1 MPENNEIKT
10 LDSIKIEEDY
20 SVTVTHKENLLSFF
34 RNGANLDGLYNVVE
48 SKARALVADVT
59 TKEGVSQIKSTA
71 RQIASIKKRVDDIGK
86 DVVAELKDL
95 PKKIDANRKKW
106 REDMEALQE
115 EIRKPVTEIENRQAE
130 IEEIR
135 ATHGKLALS
144 GSEEIKAAIETI
156 DKIELTGDKWKESL
170 DAAAAAV
177 KAEKGALEVMLNAAL
192 KKEAEARELEELR
205 KKQEEAERIIREQK
219 IREEAERKAREEAE
233 ARAAAERARLEREKL
248 EAERKAREE
257 AEARAAAEKARLE
270 REKADA
276 ERKAA
281 EAEKAAKDALERE
294 AEARRNQSTASV
306 DNGAQAT
313 APVKRP
319 SRWTDEQKKVNS
331 AILARFAEI
340 IRASL
345 PKHIAGH
352 SDQGYELA
360 ANEAAKEIIKA
371 IACGK
376 IENINVRY

>member
-1 MPENNEIKT
+1 MPENNELKT

-95 PKKIDANRKKW
+95 PKQIDANRKKW
-106 REDMEALQE
+106 REDMEALQD

-135 ATHGKLALS
+135 ATHGKLALA
-144 GSEEIKAAIETI
+144 GSEEIKSAIELI
-156 DKIELTGDKWKESL
+156 DNIELTGDKWKESL
-170 DAAAAAV
+170 ENATAAV

-233 ARAAAERARLEREKL
+233 ARAAAE
-248 EAERKAREE
+248 
-257 AEARAAAEKARLE
+257 KARLE
-270 REKADA
+270 REKAEA

-281 EAEKAAKDALERE
+281 EAEKAAREALERE

-306 DNGAQAT
+306 DNVAQTAT
-313 APVKRP
+313 PVKRP

-345 PKHIAGH
+345 PKHIAGL

>member
-1 MPENNEIKT
+1 MPETATEDKKIQAVP
-10 LDSIKIEEDY
+10 SIKVEEDY
-20 SVTVTHKENLLSFF
+20 SVTVVNKASLLSFF
-34 RNGANLDGLYNVVE
+34 KDGANLDGLYNVVQA
-48 SKARALVADVT
+48 KARALVADVT
-59 TKEGVSQIKSTA
+59 TADGVSKIKSTA

-95 PKKIDANRKKW
+95 PKQIDANRKKW

-144 GSEEIKAAIETI
+144 GSEEIKAAIESL

-170 DAAAAAV
+170 EDATAAV
-177 KAEKGALEVMLNAAL
+177 TAENGALEVMLNAAL

-233 ARAAAERARLEREKL
+233 S
-248 EAERKAREE
+248 
-257 AEARAAAEKARLE
+257 RAAAEKARLE
-270 REKADA
+270 REKAEA

-281 EAEKAAKDALERE
+281 EAEKAAKEAMERE
-294 AEARRNQSTASV
+294 AEARRNQETASV
-306 DNGAQAT
+306 DFPVFQGAAATVNNGAQTAT
-313 APVKRP
+313 PGKRP

-331 AILARFAEI
+331 AILARLAEI
-340 IRASL
+340 IRESL

-371 IACGK
+371 IAFGK

>member
-1 MPENNEIKT
+1 MSENNELKIVE
-10 LDSIKIEEDY
+10 SIKIEEDY

-48 SKARALVADVT
+48 TKARALVADVT
-59 TKEGVSQIKSTA
+59 TKEGFSQIKSTA
-71 RQIASIKKRVDDIGK
+71 RQIASIKKRVDDLGK
-86 DVVAELKDL
+86 DIVAELKDL
-95 PKKIDANRKKW
+95 PKQIDSNRKKW

-115 EIRKPVTEIENRQAE
+115 EIRKPVTEIENRQKE

-144 GSEEIKAAIETI
+144 CSEEIKAAIETI

-233 ARAAAERARLEREKL
+233 ARAAAE
-248 EAERKAREE
+248 
-257 AEARAAAEKARLE
+257 KARLE
-270 REKADA
+270 REKAEA

-281 EAEKAAKDALERE
+281 EAEKAAKEALERE
-294 AEARRNQSTASV
+294 AEARRNQATASV

>member
-1 MPENNEIKT
+1 MPETEDKKIQT
-10 LDSIKIEEDY
+10 VPSIKVEEDY
-20 SVTVTHKENLLSFF
+20 SVTVVNKASLLSFF
-34 RNGANLDGLYNVVE
+34 KEGANLDALYNVVQA
-48 SKARALVADVT
+48 KARALVADVT
-59 TKEGVSQIKSTA
+59 TADGVSKIKSTS

-86 DVVAELKDL
+86 DVVKDL
-95 PKKIDANRKKW
+95 PKQIDANRKKW

-115 EIRKPVTEIENRQAE
+115 EIRRPVTEIENRQAE

-144 GSEEIKAAIETI
+144 GSEEIKAAIEML
-156 DKIELTGDKWKESL
+156 DKIELTCDKWKESL
-170 DAAAAAV
+170 EDATAAV
-177 KAEKGALEVMLNAAL
+177 TAEKGALEVMLNAAL

-219 IREEAERKAREEAE
+219 IREEAERKAREES
-233 ARAAAERARLEREKL
+233 
-248 EAERKAREE
+248 
-257 AEARAAAEKARLE
+257 EARAAAEKARLE
-270 REKADA
+270 REKAEA

-281 EAEKAAKDALERE
+281 EAEKAAKEALERE
-294 AEARRNQSTASV
+294 AEARRNQATASV
-306 DNGAQAT
+306 DFPVFQGAAATVNNGAQTAT
-313 APVKRP
+313 PVKRP

-376 IENINVRY
+376 IENIKVEY

>member
-1 MPENNEIKT
+1 MTENNELKT
-10 LDSIKIEEDY
+10 LDPIKIEEDY

-34 RNGANLDGLYNVVE
+34 KDGANLDGLYNVVE
-48 SKARALVADVT
+48 SKARALVADVN
-59 TKEGVSQIKSTA
+59 TKEGISQIKSTA
-71 RQIASIKKRVDDIGK
+71 RQIASIKKRVDDLGK
-86 DVVAELKDL
+86 DIVAELKDL
-95 PKKIDANRKKW
+95 PKQIDANRKKW
-106 REDMEALQE
+106 REDMEALQD

-130 IEEIR
+130 IDEIR

-233 ARAAAERARLEREKL
+233 ARAAAE
-248 EAERKAREE
+248 
-257 AEARAAAEKARLE
+257 KARLE
-270 REKADA
+270 REKQEA

-281 EAEKAAKDALERE
+281 EAEKAAREALERE

>member
-1 MPENNEIKT
+1 MSENNELKIVE
-10 LDSIKIEEDY
+10 SIKIEEDY

-48 SKARALVADVT
+48 TKARALVADVN
-59 TKEGVSQIKSTA
+59 TKEGISQIKSTA

-95 PKKIDANRKKW
+95 PKQIDANRKKW
-106 REDMEALQE
+106 REDMEALQD
-115 EIRKPVTEIENRQAE
+115 EIRKPVTEIENRQKE

-144 GSEEIKAAIETI
+144 CSEEIKAAIETI

-233 ARAAAERARLEREKL
+233 ARAAAE
-248 EAERKAREE
+248 
-257 AEARAAAEKARLE
+257 KARLE
-270 REKADA
+270 REKAEA

-281 EAEKAAKDALERE
+281 EAEKAAKEALECE
-294 AEARRNQSTASV
+294 AEARRNQATASV

-352 SDQGYELA
+352 SDQGYDLA

-376 IENINVRY
+376 IDNIKVEY

>member
-1 MPENNEIKT
+1 MPETEDKKIQT
-10 LDSIKIEEDY
+10 VPSIKVEEDY
-20 SVTVTHKENLLSFF
+20 SVTVVNKASLLNFF
-34 RNGANLDGLYNVVE
+34 KDGANLDGLYNVVQ

-59 TKEGVSQIKSTA
+59 TADGVSKIKSTA

-95 PKKIDANRKKW
+95 PKQIDANRKKW

-144 GSEEIKAAIETI
+144 GSEEIKAAIESL

-170 DAAAAAV
+170 EDATAAV
-177 KAEKGALEVMLNAAL
+177 TAEKGALEVMLNAAL

-233 ARAAAERARLEREKL
+233 ARAAAE
-248 EAERKAREE
+248 
-257 AEARAAAEKARLE
+257 KARLE
-270 REKADA
+270 REKAEA

-281 EAEKAAKDALERE
+281 EAERAAKEALERE
-294 AEARRNQSTASV
+294 AEARRNHAAATV
-306 DNGAQAT
+306 NNGAQTAT
-313 APVKRP
+313 PVKRP

-352 SDQGYELA
+352 SDHGYELA

>member
-1 MPENNEIKT
+1 MEQKEIAT
-10 LDSIKIEEDY
+10 TEPIKIEEDY

-34 RNGANLDGLYNVVE
+34 KDGANLDGLYNVVE
-48 SKARALVADVT
+48 TKARALVADVT

-95 PKKIDANRKKW
+95 PKQIDANRKRW
-106 REDMEALQE
+106 REDMEALQD

-144 GSEEIKAAIETI
+144 GSEEIKAAIESI

-170 DAAAAAV
+170 EDATAAV
-177 KAEKGALEVMLNAAL
+177 TSEKGALEVMLNAAL

-205 KKQEEAERIIREQK
+205 KNQEEAERIIREQK
-219 IREEAERKAREEAE
+219 IRED
-233 ARAAAERARLEREKL
+233 
-248 EAERKAREE
+248 AERKAREE

-270 REKADA
+270 REKQEA

-281 EAEKAAKDALERE
+281 EAEKAAKEALERE
-294 AEARRNQSTASV
+294 AEARKAQATASV
-306 DNGAQAT
+306 DNGAQTAT
-313 APVKRP
+313 PVKRP

-360 ANEAAKEIIKA
+360 ATEAAKEIIKA

>member
-1 MPENNEIKT
+1 MEQKEIAT
-10 LDSIKIEEDY
+10 TEPIKIEEDY

-48 SKARALVADVT
+48 TKARALVADVT

-95 PKKIDANRKKW
+95 PKQIDANRKKW
-106 REDMEALQE
+106 REEMEALQD
-115 EIRKPVTEIENRQAE
+115 EIRKPVTEIENRQKE
-130 IEEIR
+130 IEEIK

-144 GSEEIKAAIETI
+144 GSEEIKAAIETL

-170 DAAAAAV
+170 EDATAAV
-177 KAEKGALEVMLNAAL
+177 TAEKGALEVMLNAAL

-233 ARAAAERARLEREKL
+233 ARAAAERARLEREK
-248 EAERKAREE
+248 AE
-257 AEARAAAEKARLE
+257 
-270 REKADA
+270 A

-281 EAEKAAKDALERE
+281 EAEKARREAEERE
-294 AEARRNQSTASV
+294 AEARKNQATASVDFPVFQGTAASV

-319 SRWTDEQKKVNS
+319 SKWTDEQKKVNS

-340 IRASL
+340 IRESL

>member
-1 MPENNEIKT
+1 MEQKEIAT
-10 LDSIKIEEDY
+10 TEPIKIEEDY

-48 SKARALVADVT
+48 TKARALVADVT

-71 RQIASIKKRVDDIGK
+71 RQIASIKKRVDDLGK

-95 PKKIDANRKKW
+95 PKQIDANRKKW

-170 DAAAAAV
+170 EDATAAV
-177 KAEKGALEVMLNAAL
+177 TAEKGALEVMLNAAL

-233 ARAAAERARLEREKL
+233 ARAAAE
-248 EAERKAREE
+248 
-257 AEARAAAEKARLE
+257 KARLE
-270 REKADA
+270 LEKAEA

-281 EAEKAAKDALERE
+281 EAEKAAKEALERE
-294 AEARRNQSTASV
+294 AEARRNQATASV
-306 DNGAQAT
+306 DFPVFQGAAAT
-313 APVKRP
+313 AEQTPSVPVKRP
-319 SRWTDEQKKVNS
+319 SKWTDEQKKVNS

-360 ANEAAKEIIKA
+360 ANEAAKDLIKA

>member
-1 MPENNEIKT
+1 MPENNELKT
-10 LDSIKIEEDY
+10 LDPIKIEEDY

-34 RNGANLDGLYNVVE
+34 KDGANLDGLYNVVE

-71 RQIASIKKRVDDIGK
+71 RQIASIKKRVDDLGK
-86 DVVAELKDL
+86 DIVAELKNL
-95 PKKIDANRKKW
+95 PKQIDANRKKW
-106 REDMEALQE
+106 REDMEALQD

-135 ATHGKLALS
+135 ATHGKLALA
-144 GSEEIKAAIETI
+144 GSEEIKSAIELI
-156 DKIELTGDKWKESL
+156 DNIELTGDKWKESL

-233 ARAAAERARLEREKL
+233 ARAAAE
-248 EAERKAREE
+248 
-257 AEARAAAEKARLE
+257 KARLE
-270 REKADA
+270 REKQEA

-281 EAEKAAKDALERE
+281 EAEKAAREALERE

>member
-1 MPENNEIKT
+1 MEQKEIST
-10 LDSIKIEEDY
+10 TEPIKIEEDY

-34 RNGANLDGLYNVVE
+34 RNGANLDSLYNVVE
-48 SKARALVADVT
+48 TKARALVADVT
-59 TKEGVSQIKSTA
+59 TKEGISQIKSTA

-95 PKKIDANRKKW
+95 PKQIDANRKKW
-106 REDMEALQE
+106 REDMEALQD

-130 IEEIR
+130 IEEIK
-135 ATHGKLALS
+135 ATHGKLVLS
-144 GSEEIKAAIETI
+144 GSEEIKAAIVNL
-156 DKIELTGDKWKESL
+156 DKIELMGDKWKESL
-170 DAAAAAV
+170 EDAIAAV
-177 KAEKGALEVMLNAAL
+177 TAEKNALEVMLKAAL

-233 ARAAAERARLEREKL
+233 ARAAAE
-248 EAERKAREE
+248 
-257 AEARAAAEKARLE
+257 KARLE
-270 REKADA
+270 SEKAEA

-281 EAEKAAKDALERE
+281 EAERAAQEARERE
-294 AEARRNQSTASV
+294 AEARKNRAPASV
-306 DNGAQAT
+306 DFPVFQGAAAT

-319 SRWTDEQKKVNS
+319 SKWTDEQKKVNS

-340 IRASL
+340 IRSSL

>member
-1 MPENNEIKT
+1 MTENNELKT
-10 LDSIKIEEDY
+10 LDPIKIEEDY

-34 RNGANLDGLYNVVE
+34 RNGANLDSLYNVVD

-71 RQIASIKKRVDDIGK
+71 RQIASIKKRVDDLGK
-86 DVVAELKDL
+86 DIVAELKDL
-95 PKKIDANRKKW
+95 PKQIDANRKKW
-106 REDMEALQE
+106 REDMEALQD
-115 EIRKPVTEIENRQAE
+115 EIRKPVTEIENRQKE

-233 ARAAAERARLEREKL
+233 ARAAAE
-248 EAERKAREE
+248 
-257 AEARAAAEKARLE
+257 KARLE
-270 REKADA
+270 REKQEA

-281 EAEKAAKDALERE
+281 EAEKAAREALERE

-306 DNGAQAT
+306 DNGAQTAT
-313 APVKRP
+313 PVKRP

>member
-1 MPENNEIKT
+1 MPETATEDKKIQT
-10 LDSIKIEEDY
+10 VPSIKVEEDY
-20 SVTVTHKENLLSFF
+20 SVTVVNKASLLSFF
-34 RNGANLDGLYNVVE
+34 KDGANLDGLYNVVQA
-48 SKARALVADVT
+48 KARALVADVT
-59 TKEGVSQIKSTA
+59 TADGVSKIKSTA

-95 PKKIDANRKKW
+95 PKQIDANRKKW

-144 GSEEIKAAIETI
+144 GSEEIKAAIESL

-170 DAAAAAV
+170 EDATAAV
-177 KAEKGALEVMLNAAL
+177 TAEKGALEVMLNAAL

-233 ARAAAERARLEREKL
+233 ARAAAE
-248 EAERKAREE
+248 
-257 AEARAAAEKARLE
+257 KARLE

-281 EAEKAAKDALERE
+281 EAEKAAKEAMERE
-294 AEARRNQSTASV
+294 AEARRNQATASV
-306 DNGAQAT
+306 DFPVFQGAAAAVNNGAKTT
-313 APVKRP
+313 APLKKP
-319 SRWTDEQKKVNS
+319 SKWTDEQKKVNS

-340 IRASL
+340 IRESL

>member
-1 MPENNEIKT
+1 MPETEDKKIQT
-10 LDSIKIEEDY
+10 VPSIKVEEDY
-20 SVTVTHKENLLSFF
+20 SVTVVNKASLLSFF
-34 RNGANLDGLYNVVE
+34 KDGANLDGLYNVVQA
-48 SKARALVADVT
+48 KARALVADVT
-59 TKEGVSQIKSTA
+59 TADGVSKIKSTA

-95 PKKIDANRKKW
+95 PKQIDANRKKW
-106 REDMEALQE
+106 REDMEALQD

-144 GSEEIKAAIETI
+144 GSEEIKAAIETL

-170 DAAAAAV
+170 EDATSAV
-177 KAEKGALEVMLNAAL
+177 TAEKGALEVMLNAAL

-233 ARAAAERARLEREKL
+233 ARAAAE
-248 EAERKAREE
+248 
-257 AEARAAAEKARLE
+257 KARLE
-270 REKADA
+270 REKAEA

-281 EAEKAAKDALERE
+281 EAERAAKEALERE
-294 AEARRNQSTASV
+294 AEARRNQATASV

-352 SDQGYELA
+352 SEQGYELA

-376 IENINVRY
+376 IENIKVEY

>member
-1 MPENNEIKT
+1 MEQKEIET
-10 LDSIKIEEDY
+10 TEPIKIEEDY

-34 RNGANLDGLYNVVE
+34 KNGANLDGLYNVVE
-48 SKARALVADVT
+48 NKARALVADVT

-71 RQIASIKKRVDDIGK
+71 RQIASIKKRVDDLGK

-95 PKKIDANRKKW
+95 PKQIDANRKKW

-144 GSEEIKAAIETI
+144 GSEEIKAAIESL
-156 DKIELTGDKWKESL
+156 DKIELTDDKWKESL
-170 DAAAAAV
+170 EDATAAV
-177 KAEKGALEVMLNAAL
+177 TSEKSALEVMLNAAL

-233 ARAAAERARLEREKL
+233 T
-248 EAERKAREE
+248 
-257 AEARAAAEKARLE
+257 RAAAEKARLE
-270 REKADA
+270 REKAEA

-281 EAEKAAKDALERE
+281 EAEKAAKEAMERE
-294 AEARRNQSTASV
+294 AEARRNQATASVDFPVFQGAAASV
-306 DNGAQAT
+306 DNGVQAT

-319 SRWTDEQKKVNS
+319 SKWTDEQKKVNS

-360 ANEAAKEIIKA
+360 ATEAAKEIIKA

>member
-1 MPENNEIKT
+1 MPENNELKT
-10 LDSIKIEEDY
+10 IESIKIEEDY

-34 RNGANLDGLYNVVE
+34 RNSANLDGLYNVVQA
-48 SKARALVADVT
+48 KARALVADVT

-95 PKKIDANRKKW
+95 PKQIDANRKKW

-135 ATHGKLALS
+135 ATHGKLVLS
-144 GSEEIKAAIETI
+144 GSEEIKAAIETL
-156 DKIELTGDKWKESL
+156 DQIELTDDKWKESL
-170 DAAAAAV
+170 EDASAAV
-177 KAEKGALEVMLNAAL
+177 TSEKNALEVMLKAAL

-233 ARAAAERARLEREKL
+233 ARAAAERARLEREKQ
-248 EAERKAREE
+248 E
-257 AEARAAAEKARLE
+257 
-270 REKADA
+270 A

-281 EAEKAAKDALERE
+281 EAERAAQEARERE
-294 AEARRNQSTASV
+294 AEARKAQATASV
-306 DNGAQAT
+306 DFPVFQGAAAT
-313 APVKRP
+313 VNNCAQTVTPVKKP
-319 SRWTDEQKKVNS
+319 SKWTDEQKKVNS
-331 AILARFAEI
+331 AILAQFAKI

>member
-1 MPENNEIKT
+1 MPETATEDKKIQT
-10 LDSIKIEEDY
+10 VPSIKVEEDY
-20 SVTVTHKENLLSFF
+20 SVTVVNKASLLNFF
-34 RNGANLDGLYNVVE
+34 KDGANLDGLYNVVQA
-48 SKARALVADVT
+48 KARALVADVT
-59 TKEGVSQIKSTA
+59 TADGVSNIKSTA

-95 PKKIDANRKKW
+95 PKQIDANRKKW

-144 GSEEIKAAIETI
+144 GSEEIKAAIETL

-170 DAAAAAV
+170 EDATAAV
-177 KAEKGALEVMLNAAL
+177 TAEKGALEVMLNAAL

-233 ARAAAERARLEREKL
+233 ARAAAE
-248 EAERKAREE
+248 
-257 AEARAAAEKARLE
+257 KARLE
-270 REKADA
+270 REKAEA

-281 EAEKAAKDALERE
+281 EAEKAAKEAMKRE
-294 AEARRNQSTASV
+294 AEARSNQATASV
-306 DNGAQAT
+306 DFPVFQGAAAAVNNGAKTT
-313 APVKRP
+313 APLKKP
-319 SRWTDEQKKVNS
+319 SKWTDEQKKVNS

-340 IRASL
+340 ILASL

>member
-1 MPENNEIKT
+1 MPENNELKT
-10 LDSIKIEEDY
+10 IESIKIEEDY

-34 RNGANLDGLYNVVE
+34 RNSANLDGLYNVVE

-95 PKKIDANRKKW
+95 PKQIDANRKKW
-106 REDMEALQE
+106 REDMEALQD

-135 ATHGKLALS
+135 ATHGKLVLS
-144 GSEEIKAAIETI
+144 GSEEIKAAIESLE
-156 DKIELTGDKWKESL
+156 KIELTGDKWKESL
-170 DAAAAAV
+170 EDATAAV
-177 KAEKGALEVMLNAAL
+177 TAEKGALEVMLNAAL

-233 ARAAAERARLEREKL
+233 ARAAAE
-248 EAERKAREE
+248 
-257 AEARAAAEKARLE
+257 KARLE
-270 REKADA
+270 REKAEA

-281 EAEKAAKDALERE
+281 EAERTAKEALERE
-294 AEARRNQSTASV
+294 AEARKNKANASV
-306 DNGAQAT
+306 DFPVFQGAAAAVNNGAQAT
-313 APVKRP
+313 APVKKP
-319 SRWTDEQKKVNS
+319 SKWTDEQKKVNS

-340 IRASL
+340 IRESL

>member
-1 MPENNEIKT
+1 MSENNELKT
-10 LDSIKIEEDY
+10 IESIKIEEDY

-34 RNGANLDGLYNVVE
+34 RNSANLDGLYNVVE

-71 RQIASIKKRVDDIGK
+71 RQIASIKKRVDDLGK
-86 DVVAELKDL
+86 DIVAELKDL
-95 PKKIDANRKKW
+95 PKQIDANRKKW

-135 ATHGKLALS
+135 ATHGKLVLS
-144 GSEEIKAAIETI
+144 GSEEIKAAIESLE
-156 DKIELTGDKWKESL
+156 KIELTGDKWKESL
-170 DAAAAAV
+170 EDATAAV
-177 KAEKGALEVMLNAAL
+177 TAEKGALEVMLNAAL

-233 ARAAAERARLEREKL
+233 ARAAAE
-248 EAERKAREE
+248 
-257 AEARAAAEKARLE
+257 KARLE
-270 REKADA
+270 REKAEA
-276 ERKAA
+276 ERKVA
-281 EAEKAAKDALERE
+281 EAERAAKEALERE
-294 AEARRNQSTASV
+294 AEARKNQETASV
-306 DNGAQAT
+306 DFPVFQGAAAAVNNGAQAT
-313 APVKRP
+313 APVKKP
-319 SRWTDEQKKVNS
+319 SKWTDEQKKVNS

-340 IRASL
+340 IRESL